1 MYLEKLASQ
10 NTYIHKECF
19 RKYQLKFSK
28 GN

>member
-10 NTYIHKECF
+10 NTHIHKECI